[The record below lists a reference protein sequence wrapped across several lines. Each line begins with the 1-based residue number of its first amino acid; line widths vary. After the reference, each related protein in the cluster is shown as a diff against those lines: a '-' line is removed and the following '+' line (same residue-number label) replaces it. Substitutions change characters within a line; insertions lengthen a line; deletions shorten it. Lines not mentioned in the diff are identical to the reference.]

1 MALKLNKKIQ
11 HEARWVDFMLDGEK
25 VARFLVNPID
35 DSRYQVAVERMRNR
49 AFLDGFSVDNIA
61 EDAPTWF
68 RNDAEATARYLIAD
82 WEGLE
87 DSDGLAIAYT
97 PEKAVDVL
105 LNTDV
110 GAVIWAFVKD
120 EAEKIQS
127 DAEAEKAE
135 AVKKP

>member
-11 HEARWVDFMLDGEK
+11 HEAHWVDFMLDGEK

-49 AFLDGFSVDNIA
+49 SFLDGFSVDNISK
-61 EDAPTWF
+61 DAPTWF

-87 DSDGLAIAYT
+87 DSDGLTIAYT

-127 DAEAEKAE
+127 DTEAEKTE